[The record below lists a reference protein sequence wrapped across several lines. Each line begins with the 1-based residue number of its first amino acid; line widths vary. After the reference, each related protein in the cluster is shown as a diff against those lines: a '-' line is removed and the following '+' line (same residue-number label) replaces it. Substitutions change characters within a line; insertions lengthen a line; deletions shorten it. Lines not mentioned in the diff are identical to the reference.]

1 MRRSLSGRQPSSSR
15 ARLLAVALLAALGGC
30 RDSSTPIVI
39 GAAGPWKESYGLAN
53 RRGVELAVQQIN
65 ATGGIDG
72 RPLEVEY
79 RDDDGDGA
87 AAARIAADFVSD
99 SRIVAVVGHVNS
111 GAMVSAAKVY
121 DGALSAVA
129 TTATAPELS
138 GISPWAFRVIT
149 SDSAT
154 GVALARFAGGLG
166 RRRAAILYEND
177 PYGRGLA
184 DAFRRAFGGEVIS
197 IDPIDAEAGDFEPY
211 VTWYRSRRPD
221 VVFVAGTEVSGL
233 ALLREARR
241 QGLAT
246 DFLGGD
252 GWTGVTLDTAASEG
266 VYIAAPFTA
275 ADPRQEV
282 QRFVQAFRAKYGA
295 DPDGNAALAYDATR
309 LVAQAL
315 VEAGDDR
322 AAVREYLATLS
333 QRNGYPGVTGPIRF
347 DENGDLVGRGALMT
361 RVERGDLV
369 PSRAN

>member
-1 MRRSLSGRQPSSSR
+1 
-15 ARLLAVALLAALGGC
+15 
-30 RDSSTPIVI
+30 
-39 GAAGPWKESYGLAN
+39 
-53 RRGVELAVQQIN
+53 
-65 ATGGIDG
+65 
-72 RPLEVEY
+72 
-79 RDDDGDGA
+79 
-87 AAARIAADFVSD
+87 
-99 SRIVAVVGHVNS
+99 
-111 GAMVSAAKVY
+111 
-121 DGALSAVA
+121 
-129 TTATAPELS
+129 
-138 GISPWAFRVIT
+138 
-149 SDSAT
+149 
-154 GVALARFAGGLG
+154 
-166 RRRAAILYEND
+166 
-177 PYGRGLA
+177 
-184 DAFRRAFGGEVIS
+184 VIS

-282 QRFVQAFRAKYGA
+282 QRFVQAFRAKYGT

-315 VEAGDDR
+315 AEAGDDR
-322 AAVREYLATLS
+322 TAVREYLATLS